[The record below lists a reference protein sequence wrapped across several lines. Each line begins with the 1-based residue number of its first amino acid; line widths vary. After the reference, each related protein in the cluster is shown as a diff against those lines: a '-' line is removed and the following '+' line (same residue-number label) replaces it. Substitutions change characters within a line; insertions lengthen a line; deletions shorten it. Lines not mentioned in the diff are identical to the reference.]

1 MFFKNN
7 FDFVAIGETT
17 IDAFIRLKEAT
28 VRCDANN
35 ENCQLCVNF
44 GAKIPYESVTEVVAV
59 GNAGNA
65 SVSASRLG
73 LKSALVA
80 NVGPDDN
87 GKKCINSLKRWGEYG
102 FCNYKS

>member
-17 IDAFIRLKEAT
+17 IDAFIRLKDAK
-28 VRCDANN
+28 VHCDANN

-44 GAKIPYESVTEVVAV
+44 GAKIPYESVTEIAAV

-65 SVSASRLG
+65 AVSASRLG
-73 LKSALVA
+73 LSSALVA
-80 NVGPDDN
+80 NVGADDN
-87 GKKCINSLKRWGEYG
+87 GKSALIL
-102 FCNYKS
+102 